1 MKIIGKGFIAK
12 NFKKIKFSKR
22 YIIYAAGVSNS
33 NLKDKNKY
41 KLEVKK
47 FENFI
52 RRVNK
57 KKIIIYISTL
67 SVEDKKLKNDLYV
80 KNKLIIEKLAK
91 KLLKRYII
99 IRLPQVI
106 GHNKNKYTL
115 TNWVFNSILKEKTL
129 LIWKGS
135 KRNIIDIYDVTKI
148 IESFLKTNPRKNTQI
163 NILNPKTIRIE
174 NIIKIFENILN
185 IKAKIKILSRKNK
198 NINLKQISKK
208 TFLAK
213 KYYKNLDNKN
223 YYKNIIK
230 KYYGENIF

>member
-1 MKIIGKGFIAK
+1 M
-12 NFKKIKFSKR
+12 
-22 YIIYAAGVSNS
+22 
-33 NLKDKNKY
+33 
-41 KLEVKK
+41 
-47 FENFI
+47 
-52 RRVNK
+52 
-57 KKIIIYISTL
+57 
-67 SVEDKKLKNDLYV
+67 EDKKLKNDLYV

-135 KRNIIDIYDVTKI
+135 KRNIIDIYDIKKI
-148 IESFLKTNPRKNTQI
+148 IESFLNTNPRKNTQI
-163 NILNPKTIRIE
+163 NILNPKSISIE

-185 IKAKIKILSRKNK
+185 MKAKIKILSRKNK
-198 NINLKQISKK
+198 NINLRQINKK

-213 KYYKNLDNKN
+213 KYYKNLNNKN

>member
-1 MKIIGKGFIAK
+1 M
-12 NFKKIKFSKR
+12 
-22 YIIYAAGVSNS
+22 
-33 NLKDKNKY
+33 
-41 KLEVKK
+41 
-47 FENFI
+47 
-52 RRVNK
+52 
-57 KKIIIYISTL
+57 
-67 SVEDKKLKNDLYV
+67 
-80 KNKLIIEKLAK
+80 
-91 KLLKRYII
+91 
-99 IRLPQVI
+99 
-106 GHNKNKYTL
+106 
-115 TNWVFNSILKEKTL
+115 
-129 LIWKGS
+129 IWKGS

-198 NINLKQISKK
+198 NINLKQINKK